1 MLVKGDF
8 QKIQTVTDNITLFVK
23 DSIQVIIFYNADG
36 TYSAL
41 LIIRNTPIVKFI
53 SSKQDYVLYDKN
65 EMPVKSEKDALQVVI
80 DYLNGVSS
88 KLN

>member
-23 DSIQVIIFYNADG
+23 DSIQIIIFYNTDG
-36 TYSAL
+36 TFSAL

-65 EMPVKSEKDALQVVI
+65 EMPVKNEKDALQVVI

>member
-1 MLVKGDF
+1 MLDKSKF
-8 QKIQTVTDNITLFVK
+8 KRIQTVTDNITLFVK
-23 DSIQVIIFYNADG
+23 DSIQVIIFYNADE
-36 TYSAL
+36 TFSAL

-65 EMPVKSEKDALQVVI
+65 EKPIKSEKDALQVVV
-80 DYLNGVSS
+80 DYLNGVSA

>member
-23 DSIQVIIFYNADG
+23 NSIQIIIFYNADE
-36 TYSAL
+36 TFSAL
-41 LIIRNTPIVKFI
+41 LIIKDTPIVKFI

-65 EMPVKSEKDALQVVI
+65 EIPVKSEKDALQVVV
-80 DYLNGVSS
+80 DYLNDVSS